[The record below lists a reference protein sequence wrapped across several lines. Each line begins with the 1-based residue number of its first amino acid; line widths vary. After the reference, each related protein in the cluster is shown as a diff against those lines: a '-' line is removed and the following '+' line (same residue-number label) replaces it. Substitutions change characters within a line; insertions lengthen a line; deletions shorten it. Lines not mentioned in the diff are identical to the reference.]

1 MAVNVYDELKNALV
15 QVNSI
20 LEQGTDIIKP
30 AVHALAA
37 VVPQINELLDKVLD
51 LLGRLKVES
60 NKLDVSAIPV
70 DKVLPFLDG
79 LASLL
84 ETSRNVLPADSKDT
98 IDTASSVI
106 NVIKTIPTPE
116 QIKAE
121 VVGLLDSVSGHIT
134 ALKG

>member
-1 MAVNVYDELKNALV
+1 MAVNVYEELKNALV

-51 LLGRLKVES
+51 LLGRLKIEI

-84 ETSRNVLPADSKDT
+84 ESSRNVLPADSKDT